1 MRWQLHLYFKKEIM
15 RWQLLV
21 ESKNLLNS
29 CARLIGESYY
39 YSHYTLCTNVK
50 SFVVQLVLLRFTTKT
65 SGVWFLLSHCNY
77 WIIKKTKKSYV
88 IEHDTLRADIKK
100 CWWICHRLRLVNALT
115 GDTLIIFLVE
125 SNDDNHLQMPSSRTH
140 SMTRR
145 KMVGSCKQ
153 NWWTYHDHSRINS
166 CCSTKKCHCTWSTSM
181 HCAWNEVKRVD
192 GSVPAATAGCC
203 HPPDGEVELLLVPL
217 FCSLLVPSHNRFSP
231 VSDNGCGDR
240 TRGDKNGI
248 AFGVSLPAAK
258 GLVGILP
265 ATSSSWR
272 ESGARFCSLVGGFLA
287 LVKASLWRTLPLF
300 SIGWIEFSESCKNV
314 SNLTHKIR
322 NSLKS
327 LYCSI

>member
-1 MRWQLHLYFKKEIM
+1 MC
-15 RWQLLV
+15 
-21 ESKNLLNS
+21 NS
-29 CARLIGESYY
+29 VRLIGESNSYN
-39 YSHYTLCTNVK
+39 HYTLCTNVK
-50 SFVVQLVLLRFTTKT
+50 SLVVQLVPLSFRTETL
-65 SGVWFLLSHCNY
+65 GVWFFFPIVIIELSKN
-77 WIIKKTKKSYV
+77 KKSYV
-88 IEHDTLRADIKK
+88 REHDTLRADIKK
-100 CWWICHRLRLVNALT
+100 CWWICHRLRSVNALA

-125 SNDDNHLQMPSSRTH
+125 SNDDNHLQMPSSRTY

-203 HPPDGEVELLLVPL
+203 HPPDDEVGLLLVPL

-240 TRGDKNGI
+240 TSGDKNGI

-258 GLVGILP
+258 GLVGTLP

-272 ESGARFCSLVGGFLA
+272 ESGARFWSLVGGFLA
-287 LVKASLWRTLPLF
+287 LAKASLWWTLPLF

-314 SNLTHKIR
+314 SNLTRKIR
-322 NSLKS
+322 NSNQS